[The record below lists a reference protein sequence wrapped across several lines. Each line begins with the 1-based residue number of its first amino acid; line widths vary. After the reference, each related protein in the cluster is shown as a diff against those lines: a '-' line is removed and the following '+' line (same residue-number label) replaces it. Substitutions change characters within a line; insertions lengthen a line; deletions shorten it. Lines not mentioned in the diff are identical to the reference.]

1 MIEHILA
8 IIGAGAVAFTAA
20 IVVALAVYVRS
31 GAAALAERR
40 MEVARRQRE
49 RQDTDYMLERME
61 HERAIVRGRIH
72 HRLGHAV
79 IQSSIDELI
88 GRNTVD
94 V

>member
-1 MIEHILA
+1 
-8 IIGAGAVAFTAA
+8 
-20 IVVALAVYVRS
+20 
-31 GAAALAERR
+31 
-40 MEVARRQRE
+40 
-49 RQDTDYMLERME
+49 MLERME